1 MSFSLEDLIDIDHLQ
16 NLFNAFH
23 SATGIMTAILSLD
36 GTILIGSGW
45 QKICTDFHRQNP
57 ESEKFCVQSDT
68 RIHEDL
74 LNCTG
79 HTIYQCPH
87 GLIDAATPIIINNQ
101 HIANLFTG
109 QFLFEA
115 PDADTTEG
123 FRKQAS
129 KWGFDEKSY
138 MKTLSAVP
146 IISENRIKPILQYL
160 KQFAEMIGELG
171 YSRLKLKKREK
182 TIVKTHTKLK
192 KEMKRRED
200 EALKLSQILEGNP
213 IATFVVDSDCKI
225 THWNHACEILTDSP
239 AANIIGT
246 NKHREVIYTENRQL
260 MADLMA
266 KNAGSNELVMLYGNK
281 YRSSRLINEG
291 YECEDFF
298 PKLGENGK
306 WLFFT
311 AAPIK
316 DTNGNILG
324 AIETLQD
331 VTDQRV
337 AEQGLRASEARY
349 RQLFES
355 ANDAIFILK
364 DEVIVDSNKKALDL
378 FNSSRKVMIGLSPL
392 ELSPE
397 TQSDGEPSK
406 DEIIKKRSTVLQDG
420 PQFFE
425 WRFLRSDGT
434 LFDAE
439 VSLTPFKI
447 SDSPHA
453 LAIVRDITDRKKLIQ
468 TLQNREK
475 ELDEKTR
482 YLEKVNQVLKASLDH
497 REVEK
502 RAIEENMFISLK
514 RFVFP
519 YIEELDQCKIS
530 TDAKAYVNIIN
541 TNLNDI
547 ISQFSKTVFAKYM
560 NFTPTEIR
568 IADFIRDGKNSK
580 EIAQL
585 LGLSPSSV
593 QWHRKNIREKLE
605 LTNKKVNLHTYLNS
619 LVE

>member
-1 MSFSLEDLIDIDHLQ
+1 MQ
-16 NLFNAFH
+16 NLCNAFY
-23 SATGIMTAILSLD
+23 SAMGIATAILSLD
-36 GTILIGSGW
+36 GNILVGSGW

-57 ESEKFCVQSDT
+57 ESEKLCVQSDT
-68 RIHEDL
+68 RIHENL

-87 GLIDAATPIIINNQ
+87 GLVDAATPIIINNH

-115 PDADTTEG
+115 PDAVSIEG

-129 KWGFDEKSY
+129 KWGFDEQSY
-138 MKTLSAVP
+138 MKALSAVP
-146 IISENRIKPILQYL
+146 IISKNRVKSILQYL
-160 KQFAEMIGELG
+160 KQFAEMIGEAG
-171 YSRLKLKKREK
+171 FSHLKRKEREK
-182 TIVKTHTKLK
+182 TIVKTHAALK
-192 KEMKRRED
+192 KEIKRRED
-200 EALKLSQILEGNP
+200 ETGKLTQILEGSP
-213 IATFVVDSDCKI
+213 IPTFVVDADCKI
-225 THWNHACEILTDSP
+225 THWNQACEILTDSP
-239 AANIIGT
+239 AANMVGT
-246 NKHREVIYTENRQL
+246 DKHREVIYTENRQL
-260 MADLMA
+260 MADLMV
-266 KNAGSNELVMLYGNK
+266 KNAGSNELTMLYGNK
-281 YRSSRLINEG
+281 YRSSRLINQG

-316 DTNGNILG
+316 DNNGHILG

-331 VTDQRV
+331 VTEQRA

-355 ANDAIFILK
+355 ANDAIFLLK
-364 DEVIVDSNKKALDL
+364 DEVIVDCNRKALNL
-378 FNSSRKVMIGLSPL
+378 FNSSRKAMIGLSPL

-406 DEIIKKRSTVLQDG
+406 DEILKKRSTVLQDG
-420 PQFFE
+420 PLFFE

-439 VSLTPFKI
+439 VSLTPFNI

-453 LAIVRDITDRKKLIQ
+453 LAIVRDITDRKQLYQ
-468 TLQNREK
+468 TLQKREK

-482 YLEKVNQVLKASLDH
+482 YLEKVNQALKAALDH

-502 RAIEENMFISLK
+502 RAVEENILISLK

-530 TDAKAYVNIIN
+530 TDAKAYD
-541 TNLNDI
+541 T
-547 ISQFSKTVFAKYM
+547 SY
-560 NFTPTEIR
+560 
-568 IADFIRDGKNSK
+568 G
-580 EIAQL
+580 L
-585 LGLSPSSV
+585 L
-593 QWHRKNIREKLE
+593 EKAGA
-605 LTNKKVNLHTYLNS
+605 TI
-619 LVE
+619 